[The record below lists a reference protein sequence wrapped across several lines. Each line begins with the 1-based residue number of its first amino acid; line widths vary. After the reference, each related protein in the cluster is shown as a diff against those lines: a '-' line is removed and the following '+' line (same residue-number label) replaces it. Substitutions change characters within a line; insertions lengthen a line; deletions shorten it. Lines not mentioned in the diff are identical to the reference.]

1 MWVVANGME
10 ILTFVIQ
17 GVFSQ
22 GFTLLVACSVSLKQI
37 SILTASATRGTF
49 YKQFAGRNENLGDIT
64 AKGDA
69 QVCGLGF
76 RVLGV
81 EFRSRLPNLRDKY
94 VTAKVDAAAWS
105 LRKRGARLLAMLL
118 LHPEARARQGDKCGV
133 NAKRTHTGTHAHTT
147 YPHNTGSRD

>member
-1 MWVVANGME
+1 VCVCVCARARACVHIYTYIAAAAGWVWANAIGKFGKTAFAARYGRTFDHDAKRWRLRAALMWVVANGME

-69 QVCGLGF
+69 QVW
-76 RVLGV
+76 GV
-81 EFRSRLPNLRDKY
+81 GCRF
-94 VTAKVDAAAWS
+94 
-105 LRKRGARLLAMLL
+105 
-118 LHPEARARQGDKCGV
+118 
-133 NAKRTHTGTHAHTT
+133 
-147 YPHNTGSRD
+147 